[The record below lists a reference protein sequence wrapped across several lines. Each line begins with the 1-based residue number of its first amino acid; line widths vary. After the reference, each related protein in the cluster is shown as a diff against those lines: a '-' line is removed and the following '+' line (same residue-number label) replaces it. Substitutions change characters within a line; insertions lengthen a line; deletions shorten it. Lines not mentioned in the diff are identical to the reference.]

1 MGRIVVGSDNHLQG
15 DMLNFLHDGALGSHS
30 ASELQANQAK
40 SALYFGGVKDTVKAQ
55 IQQALGYSYGDLPFK
70 YLGVP
75 LSTKKITLLQWQ
87 PLTKKIVVKVSSWTA
102 KKLSYA
108 GRVQFVRSVIFGVQA
123 YWAQLFIIPA
133 KVMKAIQAYCRS
145 YIWSGVNVITK
156 RALISWEKI
165 CLPKVV
171 GGINLINLKLWNKA
185 AILKLCWN
193 IEQKQDKLWIKW
205 VHNYYIKGRNLKNL
219 VVPAQ
224 ASRMVRKM
232 LGAKCN
238 LHLMQHVPRTK
249 TSVIKQAYLKVLGT
263 FLKVDWR
270 VIICRNLARPNAIF
284 TTWLQQQDRLLT
296 VDRLL
301 KWHVQADPICIMYKQ
316 QDESRGHLFIECRFA
331 NALWLRLLRWL
342 QHSQLHLATWDSM
355 NHWVIR
361 RSKGKRHQAQL
372 WKLVYA
378 KFVYV
383 VWKER
388 NARTFQKKECT
399 VDTVARQIAC
409 ICCLRATEPLR
420 NILDRLA
427 LISESKNQQWSLWE
441 QEALWKKRNADSQ
454 SEMAYSAQTLDISG
468 DRQSGQDV
476 RTQNVTACQAVAN
489 IVKSSLG
496 PVGLDKFPFCSA
508 SALVESVES
517 IYTKML
523 VDDIGDVTI
532 TNDGATI
539 LRMLE
544 VEHPAAKV
552 LVELAELQDR
562 EVGDGTTSVV
572 IIAAELLKGA
582 NELVRHKIHPTSIIS
597 GYRLAMREACKYV
610 EEKLAVKVDKLGK
623 DSLINCAKTSMSS
636 KLIADDSDFFANMVV
651 EAVQAVKMT
660 NVRGEIK
667 YPIKGINLLKAHG
680 KSAKDSYLM
689 KGYALNT
696 GRAAQGMPMSVAPAR
711 IACLDFNLQ
720 KTKMQMG
727 VQVLVTDPRELE
739 RIRQRTS
746 WLDQSSML
754 SFKPDYF
761 VEAGAIAVRRV
772 RKEDLRHVAKA
783 TGATVVSTF
792 ADMEGEET
800 FEPSFLGHAD
810 EVVEER
816 VADDDVIMVKGTK
829 TTSSVSIILRG
840 ANDFMLDEMERALH
854 DALCIVK
861 RTLESTTVV
870 AGGGAVEAALC
881 VYLEY
886 LATTLGSRE
895 QLAIAQFAESLLVIP
910 KVLANN
916 AAKDS
921 SDLVSKLRSCHY
933 LAQTKADKKHL
944 SSMGLDLAKGA
955 VRNNLEAGVIEPAMS
970 KVKIIQFATEA
981 AITILRIDDMIR
993 LVKDESQN
1001 DE

>member
-1 MGRIVVGSDNHLQG
+1 
-15 DMLNFLHDGALGSHS
+15 
-30 ASELQANQAK
+30 
-40 SALYFGGVKDTVKAQ
+40 
-55 IQQALGYSYGDLPFK
+55 
-70 YLGVP
+70 
-75 LSTKKITLLQWQ
+75 
-87 PLTKKIVVKVSSWTA
+87 
-102 KKLSYA
+102 
-108 GRVQFVRSVIFGVQA
+108 
-123 YWAQLFIIPA
+123 
-133 KVMKAIQAYCRS
+133 
-145 YIWSGVNVITK
+145 
-156 RALISWEKI
+156 
-165 CLPKVV
+165 
-171 GGINLINLKLWNKA
+171 
-185 AILKLCWN
+185 
-193 IEQKQDKLWIKW
+193 
-205 VHNYYIKGRNLKNL
+205 
-219 VVPAQ
+219 
-224 ASRMVRKM
+224 
-232 LGAKCN
+232 
-238 LHLMQHVPRTK
+238 
-249 TSVIKQAYLKVLGT
+249 
-263 FLKVDWR
+263 
-270 VIICRNLARPNAIF
+270 
-284 TTWLQQQDRLLT
+284 
-296 VDRLL
+296 
-301 KWHVQADPICIMYKQ
+301 
-316 QDESRGHLFIECRFA
+316 
-331 NALWLRLLRWL
+331 
-342 QHSQLHLATWDSM
+342 
-355 NHWVIR
+355 
-361 RSKGKRHQAQL
+361 
-372 WKLVYA
+372 
-378 KFVYV
+378 
-383 VWKER
+383 
-388 NARTFQKKECT
+388 
-399 VDTVARQIAC
+399 
-409 ICCLRATEPLR
+409 
-420 NILDRLA
+420 
-427 LISESKNQQWSLWE
+427 
-441 QEALWKKRNADSQ
+441 
-454 SEMAYSAQTLDISG
+454 MAYSAQTLDISG

-496 PVGLDKFPFCSA
+496 PVGLD
-508 SALVESVES
+508 
-517 IYTKML
+517 KML

-680 KSAKDSYLM
+680 KSAKDSYLL

-696 GRAAQGMPMSVAPAR
+696 GRAAQGMPLRVAPAR

-727 VQVLVTDPRELE
+727 VQVLVNDPRELE
-739 RIRQRTS
+739 RIRQREADMTKERIQKLLSAGANVVLTS
-746 WLDQSSML
+746 KGIDDMAL
-754 SFKPDYF
+754 KYF

-816 VADDDVIMVKGTK
+816 IADDDVIMVKGTK
-829 TTSSVSIILRG
+829 TSSSVSLILRG

-861 RTLESTTVV
+861 RTLESSTVV

-944 SSMGLDLAKGA
+944 SSMGLDLSKGT